1 MKKGSITKLASLI
14 LALSMVLSLF
24 GCASSNQQQATS
36 SGNTASTQA
45 AEPTANSSISSGDTE
60 KSDNNGPAVEIEAL
74 GWKSEATEGFKE
86 LSNTFNAQN
95 PGIKLTFTT
104 SPDFYQTL
112 QGRIAAG
119 NPPDL
124 MGVWSGNYHRELIKG
139 GNLIEITS
147 QPFLG
152 NIRENVL
159 EFQKMDGKIWS
170 MPIDMAAIGFIY
182 NKDVFAKVDA
192 EVPKTWDEFKAVCE
206 KIKATG
212 VTPVLYCGQDA
223 WTLNQAFLS
232 LSAPLVYGADPQF
245 DLNAVTGSKK
255 YTDSAWE
262 KGINYFTEV
271 KDTYANKDVMSLNYS
286 TGNQMIAEG
295 KAAMVMQGIWCV
307 SSIKEY
313 NPNANLGF
321 FTPPLGDKPFMILGA
336 DFTLGVSSKSK
347 HQAEA
352 LKVLEFMSTKQAS
365 DIWTSKVKTLSC
377 VKDSAMDF
385 DNVVK
390 DVKAIADA
398 GAQIYPIPNHMWFSL
413 SVDTDVPAMLQEV
426 NAGKLSSKDA
436 LKRLDQLIRTA
447 YKDYMR

>member
-1 MKKGSITKLASLI
+1 MGKKRITEITSLVMVLLI
-14 LALSMVLSLF
+14 VLSLF
-24 GCASSNQQQATS
+24 GCANSKPEETASSDKATTQTAAQT
-36 SGNTASTQA
+36 SGNS
-45 AEPTANSSISSGDTE
+45 PSSVTE
-60 KSDNNGPAVEIEAL
+60 KASGPAVEIEAL

-86 LSNTFNAQN
+86 LSNTFNSQN

-139 GNLIEITS
+139 GNLVELTN
-147 QPFLG
+147 QPFLS

-182 NKDVFAKVDA
+182 NKEVFKKADV
-192 EVPKTWDEFKAVCE
+192 EVPKTWDEFKTVCE
-206 KIKATG
+206 KIKAAG
-212 VTPVLYCGQDA
+212 ITPVLYCGQDA
-223 WTLNQAFLS
+223 WTLNQSFLA
-232 LSAPLVYGADPQF
+232 LSAPLVYGVDPQF
-245 DLNAVTGSKK
+245 DANAMAGSKK
-255 YTDSAWE
+255 YTDAAWE
-262 KGINYFTEV
+262 KGMNYFIEI
-271 KDTYANKDVMSLNYS
+271 KDKYANKDVVSLNYS

-313 NPNANLGF
+313 NPNASLGF

-336 DFTLGVSSKSK
+336 DFTLGVSSKTK

-352 LKVLEFMSTKQAS
+352 MKVLEFMSTKQAS

-377 VKDSAMDF
+377 VKDSNMEF
-385 DNVVK
+385 DDVVK
-390 DVKAIADA
+390 DVKAISDA

-426 NAGKLSSKDA
+426 NAGKLSGKDG
-436 LKRLDQLIRTA
+436 LKKLDQIIRTA